1 MLLFLTAQAEER
13 KAPEELG
20 DRPIFTEK
28 MCDVDV
34 CQGGEAVF
42 SVRASDRPKIEW
54 YRGDRRIES
63 RGRFI
68 INDAKDGDDLYQ
80 LIIDDVETK
89 DIGTYVCRVTN
100 DVGKSSCSANL
111 YVDRAVTVPQF
122 IGKDEPLAE
131 LCEGDELRSV
141 ECSLFCLYIIASY
154 SRFVFIVD

>member
-1 MLLFLTAQAEER
+1 MQ
-13 KAPEELG
+13 
-20 DRPIFTEK
+20 
-28 MCDVDV
+28 DVDV

-42 SVRASDRPKIEW
+42 SVRASDSPKIEW
-54 YRGDRRIES
+54 YRNDEQIEN

-68 INDAKDGDDLYQ
+68 IEDAKDGEDLYR

-122 IGKDEPLAE
+122 IGKDEPLPE
-131 LCEGDELRSV
+131 LFEGEELRFVLYSLEWSSV
-141 ECSLFCLYIIASY
+141 
-154 SRFVFIVD
+154 